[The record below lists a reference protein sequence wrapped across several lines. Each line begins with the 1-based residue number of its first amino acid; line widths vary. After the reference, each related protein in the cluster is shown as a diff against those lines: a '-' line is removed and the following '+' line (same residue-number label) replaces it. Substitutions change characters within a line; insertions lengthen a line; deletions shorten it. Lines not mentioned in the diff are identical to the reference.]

1 MNKGHLFVLSGPS
14 GTGKGTICKKIL
26 HHVEA
31 NLSVSMTTREPRT
44 GETEGES
51 YFFVTEEHF
60 LDVLNQDGFLEHM
73 EVYGSL
79 YGTPKEPV
87 MSAINEGID
96 VILEIDIQ
104 GALKVRESFP
114 DGVFIF
120 ILPPSL
126 KELEERLRKRGTEN
140 DECIKLRLSEAED
153 ELSYIDKYDYYVM
166 NENVEDAALA
176 VTAIMKAEHSKVT
189 ENTKTLVKEIINKK

>member
-1 MNKGHLFVLSGPS
+1 MEKGRLFVLSGPS

-26 HHVEA
+26 HQVDA
-31 NLSVSMTTREPRT
+31 RLSVSMTTREPRV
-44 GETEGES
+44 GETDGES
-51 YFFVTEEHF
+51 YIFVSKEEF
-60 LDVLNQDGFLEHM
+60 VDVLEQDGFLEHM

-87 MSAINEGID
+87 MEALNRGDD

-104 GALKVRESFP
+104 GALKVKESFP

-126 KELEERLRKRGTEN
+126 SELENRLVKRGTESS
-140 DECIKLRLSEAED
+140 ECIKLRLDATID
-153 ELSYIDKYDYYVM
+153 ELSYINEYDYYVI
-166 NENVEDAALA
+166 NENVEDAASA
-176 VTAIMKAEHSKVT
+176 VTAIMKSEHIRINEHT
-189 ENTKTLVKEIINKK
+189 EEIIKEIINS